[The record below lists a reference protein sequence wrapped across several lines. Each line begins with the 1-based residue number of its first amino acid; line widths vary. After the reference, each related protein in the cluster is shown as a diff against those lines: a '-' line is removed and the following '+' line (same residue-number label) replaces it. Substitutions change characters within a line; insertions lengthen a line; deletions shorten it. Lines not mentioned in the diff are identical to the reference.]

1 MVKKSVI
8 IAIIVVIIIIA
19 AGVSYWY
26 LTRPPAPAP
35 PPTAPPPAK
44 LKIPLTPFNDT
55 YIRQALAWATPY
67 EAIYEEVYRG
77 FMRPYWGVIPYGMP
91 GWTDYGIYKYTF
103 NLTKAQEILKNSP
116 WYYKNITFNI
126 TIMYNLGN
134 LPRARTAALLQNT
147 WGRLVNKWGKPL
159 FIISTQALNWPT
171 VLAKGETGDFDVWLI
186 GWAPDY
192 LDPDNYAGPMFYGA
206 TVFSELGWAKVDT
219 AEEVA
224 NYIAAGKGKVIDTPN
239 YYVVVGEKGTGYTPT
254 QAGKPYIVV
263 YYTVNWTATPTIEEL
278 MEAGLGFAYIN
289 PAFYRNIDADALILV
304 GREQVTDPAIRE
316 AIYNAI
322 HIISNHEVPI
332 IWIGQYVPYRTRWT
346 WLEIPYAHP
355 IMPVRWDLEYEYSD
369 APVVETGIKGY
380 VNDPETLVIATIGWP
395 RSFDPAA
402 SYESFGWWIYW
413 ETGTTPITYWRNSTE
428 PEKNGAVAW
437 AFSLDGQ
444 WLYLVIRGGMKAY
457 NQWDNVTYD
466 ITAKDVLFTIWRVA
480 RLRHS
485 VSWMINAFI
494 DVNASTWYTEEEFDN
509 IIKTQGVTT
518 SYHGK
523 STTIK
528 EGGLSELLE
537 FFNHDG
543 PTAGVVAL
551 KLYTLYPAILSILA
565 DAFLKILP
573 AQYVLG
579 DNYTAAMEAT
589 NDGRYPANYSYYV
602 GDYWKTDWTHA
613 KLHTHPVS
621 TGPYYLK
628 EYVEDQYMVFE
639 YNPYYWNAS
648 LWYDLYKFNATTG
661 EYEIPNPTIRF
672 HKRVIIIIANE
683 WATRK
688 ELLRTGT
695 ADSVY
700 VPAENIPEVNGTVF
714 EGTNYYI
721 EIKPLEVPE
730 YTIYF
735 AVLNTY
741 PRFPEET
748 VKVKYT
754 VEEPPVRI
762 PVSFEV
768 LPMIPFALIG
778 VRKRKKK

>member
-19 AGVSYWY
+19 AGVSYWL

-44 LKIPLTPFNDT
+44 PTIKFHKRVIIMIANEWATRKELLRTGTADSVYVPAENIPEVNGTQYSGTNYTIEIRRLDVPEYTIYFASLNTYRAPFNDT
-55 YIRQALAWATPY
+55 YVREALAWATPY

-103 NLTKAQEILKNSP
+103 NLTKAQEVLKKSP
-116 WYYKNITFNI
+116 FYYKNITFNI

-134 LPRARTAALLQNT
+134 LARARTAALLQNT
-147 WGRLVNKWGKPL
+147 WGRLVNAWGNPL
-159 FIISTQALNWPT
+159 FIISVQALNWPT
-171 VLAKGETGDFDVWLI
+171 VLAKGETGDYDVWLI

-206 TVFSELGWAKVDT
+206 TVFSELGWTTVET
-219 AEEVA
+219 ADEVA
-224 NYIAAGKGKVIDTPN
+224 NYIEAGKGMVIDTPN
-239 YYVVVGEKGTGYTPT
+239 YYVVVGEKGTGYTPAET
-254 QAGKPYIVV
+254 GKPYIVV
-263 YYTVNWTATPTIEEL
+263 YYTVNWTATPSIEEL

-289 PAFYRNIDADALILV
+289 PAFYRNVYADALIIV
-304 GREQVTDPAIRE
+304 GREQVTDPEIRE

-322 HIISNHEVPI
+322 HIISNKEVPL

-369 APVVETGIKGY
+369 APVVETGIKDY
-380 VNDPETLVIATIGWP
+380 VNDPETLVLATIGWP

-413 ETGTTPITYWRNSTE
+413 ETGTTPITYWKDSTE

-437 AFSLDGQ
+437 AFSPDGQ

-457 NQWDNVTYD
+457 NQWDDITYD

-485 VSWMINAFI
+485 VSWMINCFI
-494 DVNASTWYTEEEFDN
+494 DVNSSTWYTEEEFDN
-509 IIKTQGVTT
+509 IIKTQGITT
-518 SYHGK
+518 AYHGK
-523 STTIK
+523 SATITT
-528 EGGLSELLE
+528 GLSDLLK
-537 FFNHDG
+537 FFDYDG

-589 NDGRYPANYSYYV
+589 NEGRYPANYSYYV

-639 YNPYYWNAS
+639 YNPYYWNTT
-648 LWYDLYKFNATTG
+648 LWYELYKFNATTG
-661 EYEIPNPTIRF
+661 EYEEEVT
-672 HKRVIIIIANE
+672 A
-683 WATRK
+683 
-688 ELLRTGT
+688 GT
-695 ADSVY
+695 ASV
-700 VPAENIPEVNGTVF
+700 EMSIGIPLIFATLLFV
-714 EGTNYYI
+714 
-721 EIKPLEVPE
+721 IKK
-730 YTIYF
+730 
-735 AVLNTY
+735 
-741 PRFPEET
+741 EE
-748 VKVKYT
+748 
-754 VEEPPVRI
+754 
-762 PVSFEV
+762 
-768 LPMIPFALIG
+768 
-778 VRKRKKK
+778 